1 MSGLRKRQT
10 AQVEDQRVHDRVTV
24 RCPAR
29 VRIGNRQHAAYLE
42 NISAGGARLR
52 TFGTIRD
59 KGKVTLKLPD
69 LPPLMGELRWVD
81 DAAGGVMFALPEVS
95 ELVRRWIAERNA
107 KGRDPGND

>member
-1 MSGLRKRQT
+1 MSGKRKLE
-10 AQVEDQRVHDRVTV
+10 AISADQRMHDRVTV

-42 NISAGGARLR
+42 NISLGGARLK
-52 TFGTIRD
+52 TFGTIKD
-59 KGKVTLKLPD
+59 TGKVTLKLPD
-69 LPPLMGELRWVD
+69 LPPLMGELRWVE

-107 KGRDPGND
+107 KGRMAGND

>member
-1 MSGLRKRQT
+1 MASSSKLQE
-10 AQVEDQRVHDRVTV
+10 AEEEQRIHDRITV

-42 NISAGGARLR
+42 NISEGGARLK

-59 KGKVTLKLPD
+59 TGKVTLKLPD
-69 LPPLMGELRWVD
+69 LPPLMGELRWVE

-95 ELVRRWIAERNA
+95 ELVRRWIMERNA
-107 KGRDPGND
+107 KRRESGND

>member
-1 MSGLRKRQT
+1 MSGKRKLEAT
-10 AQVEDQRVHDRVTV
+10 SSDQRLHDRVTV

-42 NISAGGARLR
+42 NISVGGARLK

-59 KGKVTLKLPD
+59 TGKVTLKLPD
-69 LPPLMGELRWVD
+69 LPPLMGELRWVE

-95 ELVRRWIAERNA
+95 DLVRRWISERNA
-107 KGRDPGND
+107 KGRNAGND

>member
-1 MSGLRKRQT
+1 MSSSKQRQT
-10 AQVEDQRVHDRVTV
+10 TSADQRLHDRVTV

-42 NISAGGARLR
+42 NISLGGARLR

-59 KGKVTLKLPD
+59 TGKVTLKLPD
-69 LPPLMGELRWVD
+69 LPPLVGELRWVE

-95 ELVRRWIAERNA
+95 DLVRRWIAERKA
-107 KGRDPGND
+107 KGRQPGND